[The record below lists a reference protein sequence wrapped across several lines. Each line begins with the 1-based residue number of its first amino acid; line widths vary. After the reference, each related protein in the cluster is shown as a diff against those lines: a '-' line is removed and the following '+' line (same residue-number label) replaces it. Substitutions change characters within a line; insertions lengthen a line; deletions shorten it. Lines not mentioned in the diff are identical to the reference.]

1 VNNIFI
7 MRNIIHFFI
16 PIIITTTIG
25 MLIILNIHTYAA
37 GQSNINSSNSSNSSS
52 KRGGGTGTSSIQG
65 QGMPG
70 AQENANPLTQA
81 PISGIKAKPPNNA
94 TAVPPLE
101 KANITGTTPP

>member
-16 PIIITTTIG
+16 PIIIATTIG

-52 KRGGGTGTSSIQG
+52 KQGGGGTSANQG
-65 QGMPG
+65 QAIPG
-70 AQENANPLTQA
+70 PQENANPLTQA
-81 PISGIKAKPPNNA
+81 PISGIKAKPPNNP
-94 TAVPPLE
+94 TTVPPLE